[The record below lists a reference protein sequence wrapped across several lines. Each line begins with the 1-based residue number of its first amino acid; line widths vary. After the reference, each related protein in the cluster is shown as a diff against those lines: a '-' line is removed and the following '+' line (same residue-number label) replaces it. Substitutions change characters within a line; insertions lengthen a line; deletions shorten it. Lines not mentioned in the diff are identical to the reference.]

1 MRVRSISALVIALAL
16 AMPTVVA
23 PTLLLSTI
31 SASAHDNCYEV
42 IGCPHRDLFNRQ
54 DLRQL
59 SCQNLWY
66 VRNRI
71 YYDHGYCFKTA
82 AAIREFD
89 NSDCY
94 VRNAARLDLNRRE
107 VQNISRIRQVE
118 QRKGCN

>member
-1 MRVRSISALVIALAL
+1 MRMILAL
-16 AMPTVVA
+16 AATAGAAWLAMSATTTP
-23 PTLLLSTI
+23 
-31 SASAHDNCYEV
+31 ASAHDNCYEV
-42 IGCPHRDLFNRQ
+42 IGCPHKDLFNRS

-66 VRNRI
+66 VRNRV
-71 YYDHGYCFKTA
+71 YDDHGYCFKTPK
-82 AAIREFD
+82 AIREFD

-118 QRKGCN
+118 QRKGCG

>member
-1 MRVRSISALVIALAL
+1 MRLILAL
-16 AMPTVVA
+16 AATAGAAWLAMSATVTPA
-23 PTLLLSTI
+23 L
-31 SASAHDNCYEV
+31 AHDNCYEG
-42 IGCPHRDLFNRQ
+42 IGCPHRDLFSRPE
-54 DLRQL
+54 LRRL

-71 YYDHGYCFKTA
+71 YDDHGYCFKTA

-118 QRKGCN
+118 RQKGCTP

>member
-1 MRVRSISALVIALAL
+1 MRVILAL
-16 AMPTVVA
+16 AATAAAVWFALPATTT
-23 PTLLLSTI
+23 P
-31 SASAHDNCYEV
+31 ASAHGNCYEV
-42 IGCPHRDLFNRQ
+42 IGCPHRDLFNRN

-71 YYDHGYCFKTA
+71 YDDHGYCFKTPK
-82 AAIREFD
+82 AIREFD

-107 VQNISRIRQVE
+107 IQNISRIREVE
-118 QRKGCN
+118 QRKGCG